1 MPKLYI
7 GDIDLYYEVH
17 GDGEPVLLIHGLGS
31 SSRDWELQVPSLAK
45 NYQVVVYDVRGH
57 GQSDKPSG
65 PYRIALFAQDAIAL
79 IKVLEIAPVHVI
91 GISMGGMIGLQ
102 LAVDAPELVRSLVVV
117 NSGPEMVVKSMKD
130 RFRVY
135 QRDLIVR
142 VMGMRKMAEVLSQR
156 LFPKPEQGDI
166 RKIFIER
173 WAQNDP
179 RAYRES
185 FKAIVGWTVVDQ
197 LDVIRCPVLVVAA
210 DEDYTPVESKA
221 AYVELLLRGEM
232 VVIKDS
238 RHATP
243 VEKPEE
249 FNQVII
255 EFLDQGG

>member
-31 SSRDWELQVPSLAK
+31 SSRDWELQVPSFSV
-45 NYQVVVYDVRGH
+45 NYQVIVYDVRGH
-57 GQSDKPSG
+57 GQSSKPSG
-65 PYRIALFAQDAIAL
+65 PYCMTLFAQDAIAL
-79 IKVLEIAPVHVI
+79 IKALEIAPVRVI

>member
-1 MPKLYI
+1 
-7 GDIDLYYEVH
+7 V
-17 GDGEPVLLIHGLGS
+17 
-31 SSRDWELQVPSLAK
+31 

-65 PYRIALFAQDAIAL
+65 PYRMALFAQDAIAL
-79 IKVLEIAPVHVI
+79 IKALEIAPVHVI

-117 NSGPEMVVKSMKD
+117 NSGPEMVVKSMED
-130 RFRVY
+130 RFQVF

-142 VMGMRKMAEVLSQR
+142 VMGMRKMAEVLGQR

-173 WAQNDP
+173 WTENDP

-197 LDVIRCPVLVVAA
+197 LGVIRCPVLVVAA
-210 DEDYTPVESKA
+210 EEDYTPVESKA
-221 AYVELLLRGEM
+221 AYLKLLPQGEM
-232 VVIKDS
+232 VVIEDS

-243 VEKPEE
+243 VEKPEV
-249 FNQVII
+249 FNRVII
-255 EFLDQGG
+255 EFLDQHG